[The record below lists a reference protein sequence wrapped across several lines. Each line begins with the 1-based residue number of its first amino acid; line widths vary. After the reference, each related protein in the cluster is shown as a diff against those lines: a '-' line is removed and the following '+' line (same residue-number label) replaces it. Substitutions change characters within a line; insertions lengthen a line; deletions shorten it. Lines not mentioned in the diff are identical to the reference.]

1 MNILFFLRPKAEVD
15 YLYSEYT
22 IRQALEQMEEHKY
35 QVLPIIDKN
44 GDYFGSIS
52 AADILFAIKKEAN
65 FDIKQAEKRK
75 LIDVERTRSY
85 QAININKD
93 INELIRVSL
102 EQNFV
107 PVVDDRN
114 KFIGIVTRKDIILS
128 FLKTNVN
135 DGGTKWKLQ

>member
-1 MNILFFLRPKAEVD
+1 
-15 YLYSEYT
+15 
-22 IRQALEQMEEHKY
+22 MEEHKY

-65 FDIKQAEKRK
+65 FDIKLAEKRK

>member
-65 FDIKQAEKRK
+65 FDIKLAEKRK

-135 DGGTKWKLQ
+135 DGGTK

>member
-135 DGGTKWKLQ
+135 DGGTK

>member
-65 FDIKQAEKRK
+65 FDIKLAEKRK